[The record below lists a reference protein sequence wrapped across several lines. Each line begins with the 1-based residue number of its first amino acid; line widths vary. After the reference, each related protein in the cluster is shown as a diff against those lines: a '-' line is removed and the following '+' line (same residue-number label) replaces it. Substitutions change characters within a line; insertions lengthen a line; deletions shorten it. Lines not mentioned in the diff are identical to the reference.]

1 MRCRGMLS
9 FPDFEKKRIVVVFA
23 TEGQKFA
30 IQNDNLVVKD
40 QDEKIILQDT
50 CYRVLSL
57 WVIGNCSITS
67 ALLKKS
73 KRHGF
78 PIFHLG
84 GNFRMIGIW
93 NSATEGNFLLRY
105 KQYQFSSKEI
115 AKRLVLNKISNQLAL
130 MKEIR
135 KKDTLDTIAIEQIT
149 KHQQKIDTTTEWKE
163 ILGVEGIASK
173 VFFSAY
179 FKEMNWQGRQPRAK
193 MSTLNVLMDIG
204 YTFLFYWVE
213 NMLCLYGFDLYKGV
227 YHQNFYQR
235 KSLVCDII
243 EPFRCII
250 DKQLRKSYNLV
261 QIKEDDFIL
270 LRNQYQL
277 KHEKSKEY
285 TRWILLAIIEH
296 KEAIYYYCRDYYRA
310 FISEKAIENYPYF
323 DITNS
328 KKT

>member
-1 MRCRGMLS
+1 MLS

-40 QDEKIILQDT
+40 QAEKIILQDT

-135 KKDTLDTIAIEQIT
+135 KKDTLDTIAIEQLT

-163 ILGVEGIASK
+163 ILGVEFHFRLIA
-173 VFFSAY
+173 
-179 FKEMNWQGRQPRAK
+179 
-193 MSTLNVLMDIG
+193 LNV
-204 YTFLFYWVE
+204 F
-213 NMLCLYGFDLYKGV
+213 K
-227 YHQNFYQR
+227 
-235 KSLVCDII
+235 
-243 EPFRCII
+243 
-250 DKQLRKSYNLV
+250 
-261 QIKEDDFIL
+261 
-270 LRNQYQL
+270 
-277 KHEKSKEY
+277 
-285 TRWILLAIIEH
+285 
-296 KEAIYYYCRDYYRA
+296 
-310 FISEKAIENYPYF
+310 
-323 DITNS
+323 TN
-328 KKT
+328 